1 MTRAIRE
8 PALWERL
15 RAGIR
20 PPTTAER
27 RRPPARRPLRA
38 PARAAP
44 PAPPARRTGLSHGHP
59 GPTTPEYRDA
69 LRDLARGAGA
79 AAAVGVFVNILHLSL
94 PLYTIQVYDRVI
106 SSGSMDTLVAL
117 TGIVAVLL
125 CFQAALDVLR
135 HRIFTILGARMAA
148 KLGRPVFEAAVETTL
163 KDGPGAATGAMRDLG
178 DLRTF
183 VASGAIVLP
192 LDIAMTPL
200 FLVALMLMHPI
211 YGIIGMIGAGVFV
224 VLAILTELVARRPAA
239 RANLHSGAVHT
250 ETAAAIRNAEA
261 DRRHGHAP
269 RRSRAA
275 GTPPRPA
282 PSPASRP
289 AAPPPGRWPPSPR
302 PSASACR
309 SPSSA
314 PAPPSS

>member
-1 MTRAIRE
+1 MA
-8 PALWERL
+8 
-15 RAGIR
+15 R
-20 PPTTAER
+20 PPQ
-27 RRPPARRPLRA
+27 
-38 PARAAP
+38 
-44 PAPPARRTGLSHGHP
+44 
-59 GPTTPEYRDA
+59 TPEYREA
-69 LRDLARGAGA
+69 VRDLARGAGA

-117 TGIVAVLL
+117 TGIVVVLL

-148 KLGRPVFEAAVETTL
+148 KLGRPVFEAAVESTL
-163 KDGPGAATGAMRDLG
+163 KDGVGAATNAMRDLG

-192 LDIAMTPL
+192 ARHCDDT
-200 FLVALMLMHPI
+200 ALP
-211 YGIIGMIGAGVFV
+211 
-224 VLAILTELVARRPAA
+224 RRPPAHA
-239 RANLHSGAVHT
+239 PGLRDHRH
-250 ETAAAIRNAEA
+250 
-261 DRRHGHAP
+261 RRRRCLRHP
-269 RRSRAA
+269 RRSSPNSSPAAPPPALTSTRARSTARPPPPSATPRRSPRWACSPPSPPA
-275 GTPPRPA
+275 GTSPRPA

-289 AAPPPGRWPPSPR
+289 AAPPPAPSPRWPR